1 MAITRILGGSLAI
14 LGAAVIVLAV
24 NDRYSGSSSGF
35 TGAALT
41 NTTTAAGNL
50 PQAASSPASQGT
62 QTALP
67 VTIPF
72 ASAVSAYASAPAV
85 SSVPVVQ
92 ASFIHARTVTA
103 GNIVQANW
111 TGAPAMPSGSRFQ
124 LAINTSRAGQ
134 VAVYAVN
141 PAGEPSA
148 GPVWSGYVPHNG
160 EYLTPM
166 LRLEGTRGME
176 TLQIVLKPTYNAR
189 GQMTQRGSNAS
200 VQVWHY

>member
-1 MAITRILGGSLAI
+1 MAIARILGGSLAI

-24 NDRYSGSSSGF
+24 NDRYSGSSSGV

-41 NTTTAAGNL
+41 NTTAAGNL
-50 PQAASSPASQGT
+50 PQTANSPARQGT

-67 VTIPF
+67 VSIPF
-72 ASAVSAYASAPAV
+72 ASAVPAYAPAPAA
-85 SSVPVVQ
+85 SRAPIAQ
-92 ASFIHARTVTA
+92 ASFIHVRTVTA

-124 LAINTSRAGQ
+124 LAINTSRAGH

-141 PAGEPSA
+141 PDGVRST
-148 GPVWSGYVPHNG
+148 GPAWSGYVPHNG

-176 TLQIVLKPTYNAR
+176 TLKIVLKPTYNAR

>member
-1 MAITRILGGSLAI
+1 MAIARILGGSLAI

-24 NDRYSGSSSGF
+24 NDRYAGPNSGS
-35 TGAALT
+35 TGAVLT
-41 NTTTAAGNL
+41 NAVAAGNS
-50 PQAASSPASQGT
+50 PQAGASPARLGT

-67 VTIPF
+67 VSTPF
-72 ASAVSAYASAPAV
+72 ASPVPAYPAAPTVNTA
-85 SSVPVVQ
+85 PVAQ
-92 ASFIHARTVTA
+92 AAFIHVRTVTA

-141 PAGEPSA
+141 PDGVRSA

-200 VQVWHY
+200 VRVWHY